1 MFWNILVLDRYEVFF
16 EDGAYNI
23 EIYDTVVSDSGV
35 YKCVATNAIGSA
47 ETQAKVKILGKSQY
61 EAIAGSV

>member
-1 MFWNILVLDRYEVFF
+1 MFF

-23 EIYDTVVSDSGV
+23 EIYDTVVLDSGV
-35 YKCVATNAIGSA
+35 YKCVATNVIGSA